1 MPISFSIDDLLTY
14 TDWDRTKWHEWFREQ
29 GPKALAVDLGANNN
43 GNIHNVGQLVRHIF
57 AAEKRYVER
66 CLKTTLTDPTSISA
80 EDVEA
85 MFAFGV
91 TGRQALRDLLA
102 SFTEWE
108 ALREMQFS
116 PTNIRIVTPR
126 KPRPGEIAGIGDRAL
141 LRIQEGRDDDGDGD
155 RAERVTAQ
163 EAQHVRAREHR
174 EELQRRGHLLLD
186 HVERA
191 ALRVRVEAVDARA
204 HHQLALVRLRDVDV
218 HRVRHDDA
226 VEGLLVHLGHERL
239 QRVRLDRHVEAG
251 HQPIMEIN
259 ERAKNATTGVDAN
272 T

>member
-126 KPRPGEIAGIGDRAL
+126 KMILQTLTHELRHWAQVAAFLRQAGYKPGSHDLIGSPLFDL
-141 LRIQEGRDDDGDGD
+141 
-155 RAERVTAQ
+155 
-163 EAQHVRAREHR
+163 
-174 EELQRRGHLLLD
+174 
-186 HVERA
+186 
-191 ALRVRVEAVDARA
+191 
-204 HHQLALVRLRDVDV
+204 
-218 HRVRHDDA
+218 
-226 VEGLLVHLGHERL
+226 
-239 QRVRLDRHVEAG
+239 
-251 HQPIMEIN
+251 PS
-259 ERAKNATTGVDAN
+259 
-272 T
+272 